1 MNFGVNAIVAL
12 IKFALFI
19 GVAGGL
25 VDLTIHMR
33 NEAVQA
39 HKTGIVNL
47 KTLNESLVG
56 K

>member
-1 MNFGVNAIVAL
+1 MNFEANAIVAI

-25 VDLTIHMR
+25 VDLTIQMR

-39 HKTGIVNL
+39 HKAGTVNL
-47 KTLNESLVG
+47 RTLNHSLVDN
-56 K
+56 

>member
-1 MNFGVNAIVAL
+1 MNFGINAIVAL
-12 IKFALFI
+12 IKFALFF

-25 VDLTIHMR
+25 VDLTIQMR
-33 NEAVQA
+33 NEAAHA
-39 HKTGIVNL
+39 HKTGVVNL